1 MSQEMNVLCCY
12 SCQMFQ
18 VHIVKKEKKWQCKVC
33 NEKQSIRRVY
43 FQGLGKDCRLYV
55 QQLNSQKQEN
65 FESVQTED
73 SDINDEN
80 YVSCDNTESSSNQQS
95 FDKQSSDF
103 EMILDDSMQASD
115 EEYTYKEEEVTDS
128 VDEKLIENSNYSE
141 TCNNEICNSINS
153 ERKESEHESSESTCN
168 ISNKGR
174 FMLASMIR
182 NNGIFESYEDFDSDI
197 EI

>member
-115 EEYTYKEEEVTDS
+115 EEYTYKEEVTDS

-141 TCNNEICNSINS
+141 ICNNEIYNSTNS

>member
-1 MSQEMNVLCCY
+1 M
-12 SCQMFQ
+12 
-18 VHIVKKEKKWQCKVC
+18 
-33 NEKQSIRRVY
+33 
-43 FQGLGKDCRLYV
+43 YV

-65 FESVQTED
+65 FESVQTEG

-115 EEYTYKEEEVTDS
+115 EEYTYKEEVTDS

-141 TCNNEICNSINS
+141 TCNNEIYNSTNS